1 MEQVQEAEE
10 KVGDITNSLEYQYK
24 IRSLKALIVII

>member
-10 KVGDITNSLEYQYK
+10 KVGDITNRLEYQYK